1 MPENTELFL
10 KIIGGVF
17 TAFLGYHRYMISLLN
32 KKMDKEDC
40 ARQQEILAE
49 KRLNIEIILEERTKT
64 IFKKQEEIQED
75 LKIIKE
81 HITKSGGNYDR

>member
-1 MPENTELFL
+1 MTENLELYL
-10 KIIGGVF
+10 KIITTVAGIFV
-17 TAFLGYHRYMISLLN
+17 AYHKFIMSEIN

-40 ARQQEILAE
+40 GKQQEILAE

-81 HITKSGGNYDR
+81 HIIQK

>member
-1 MPENTELFL
+1 MPENTEVYI
-10 KIIGGVF
+10 KIATVVVS
-17 TAFLGYHRYMISLLN
+17 AFLGYHRYMISLLN

>member
-1 MPENTELFL
+1 MTENLELYL
-10 KIIGGVF
+10 KIITTVAGIF
-17 TAFLGYHRYMISLLN
+17 IAYHKFIMSEIN
-32 KKMDKEDC
+32 KKMDRDDC
-40 ARQQEILAE
+40 GKQQEILAE

-81 HITKSGGNYDR
+81 HITKK

>member
-1 MPENTELFL
+1 MTENLELYL
-10 KIIGGVF
+10 KVITTVAGIF
-17 TAFLGYHRYMISLLN
+17 IAYHKFIMSEIN
-32 KKMDKEDC
+32 KKMDRDDC
-40 ARQQEILAE
+40 GKQQEILAE

-81 HITKSGGNYDR
+81 HITKK

>member
-1 MPENTELFL
+1 MTENLELYL
-10 KIIGGVF
+10 KIITTVAGIFV
-17 TAFLGYHRYMISLLN
+17 AYHKFIMSEIN
-32 KKMDKEDC
+32 KKMDRDDC
-40 ARQQEILAE
+40 GKQQEILAE
-49 KRLNIEIILEERTKT
+49 KRLNIEIMFEERTKT

>member
-1 MPENTELFL
+1 MTENLELYL
-10 KIIGGVF
+10 KIITTVAGIFV
-17 TAFLGYHRYMISLLN
+17 AYHKFIMSEIN
-32 KKMDKEDC
+32 KKMDRDDC
-40 ARQQEILAE
+40 GKQQEILAE

-81 HITKSGGNYDR
+81 HIIQK

>member
-1 MPENTELFL
+1 MTENLELYL
-10 KIIGGVF
+10 KIITTVAGIFV
-17 TAFLGYHRYMISLLN
+17 AYHKFIMSEIN
-32 KKMDKEDC
+32 KKMDRDDC
-40 ARQQEILAE
+40 GKQQEILAE

-81 HITKSGGNYDR
+81 HITKK